1 MDMVYQAVKNFLK
14 SFVNLFVALIEL
26 ITSLVN
32 GLASVLKRLS
42 PWVSG
47 KYTELRSGR
56 RSSLG
61 EAVKWGIKGKK
72 EGVLDCQE
80 DETELVQRLREELR
94 GKVTSKEEYLLL
106 CARTSESGKGF
117 PAIALSL
124 LALVL
129 AGGVVIAGGNSRME
143 YRIWVLLVMTAVC
156 VAVCAAINRQQMK
169 AAENRL
175 IRQILEEEFRSKVY
189 QEETEASNAG
199 IVVEI
204 EKADGA
210 EALEKQDTEEKTV

>member
-32 GLASVLKRLS
+32 GLASVLKRIS

-47 KYTELRSGR
+47 KYTELGSGR

-106 CARTSESGKGF
+106 CARTSDSGKGSF
-117 PAIALSL
+117 AIALSM

-156 VAVCAAINRQQMK
+156 VAVCAAINRQRLK

-175 IRQILEEEFRSKVY
+175 IRQILEEEFKNKVW
-189 QEETEASNAG
+189 EEESVSSSEEKAK
-199 IVVEI
+199 
-204 EKADGA
+204 KADGA
-210 EALEKQDTEEKTV
+210 EVLEKQDKEG